1 MENPTNE
8 NTQTDNT
15 DADPV
20 ITRGDGTTRSVPK
33 RGGDAQ
39 PEHKVIA
46 HDIKRELPVKLT
58 NDQLLEVAFSKARL
72 EDERD
77 QLQDQ
82 FADVKREWGERIAGV
97 EKHIDAMG
105 VELRT
110 RERRQVVLCHERVVA
125 ATRMV
130 EVVREDTDEVVE
142 RRAANLFE
150 VGKVLPPA
158 KREETDATAEDPPE
172 VDDALAAA
180 ANETLKAA
188 AAANVEETED
198 GDVTVPDTAAPKKKR
213 GRKS

>member
-1 MENPTNE
+1 METTTNE
-8 NTQTDNT
+8 NIQNDN

-20 ITRGDGTTRSVPK
+20 ITTGTGERRSVPK
-33 RGGDAQ
+33 RGGVEP

-46 HDIKRELPVKLT
+46 EGIKRELPVRLT
-58 NDQLLEVAFSKARL
+58 NDELLDVAFSKARL

-77 QLQDQ
+77 QLEDQ
-82 FADVKREWGERIAGV
+82 FADVKRQWTERIAGI

-105 VELRT
+105 LELRT
-110 RERRQVVLCHERVVA
+110 RERKQVVICHERVVA

-130 EVVREDTDEVVE
+130 EVVREDTNEVVD

-158 KREETDATAEDPPE
+158 KRDEANATAEDPPD

-180 ANETLKAA
+180 AEETMK
-188 AAANVEETED
+188 AANVEENDE

>member
-1 MENPTNE
+1 METTTNE
-8 NTQTDNT
+8 NTQTDGT
-15 DADPV
+15 DDAALMS
-20 ITRGDGTTRSVPK
+20 GDGIKRSVPK
-33 RGGDAQ
+33 RGGDEL

-46 HDIKRELPVKLT
+46 QGIKRELPCRLT
-58 NDQLLEVAFSKARL
+58 NDELLEIALSKARL

-82 FADVKREWGERIAGV
+82 FADVKREWGERIAAI
-97 EKHIDAMG
+97 EKHINAMG
-105 VELRT
+105 LELRT

-130 EVVREDTDEVVE
+130 ELVREDTNEIVE

-150 VGKVLPPA
+150 VGKILPLA
-158 KREETDATAEDPPE
+158 KRNVTDAIAEDPPE
-172 VDDALAAA
+172 VDEALKAAA
-180 ANETLKAA
+180 EETMRAA
-188 AAANVEETED
+188 AAANVEETDD